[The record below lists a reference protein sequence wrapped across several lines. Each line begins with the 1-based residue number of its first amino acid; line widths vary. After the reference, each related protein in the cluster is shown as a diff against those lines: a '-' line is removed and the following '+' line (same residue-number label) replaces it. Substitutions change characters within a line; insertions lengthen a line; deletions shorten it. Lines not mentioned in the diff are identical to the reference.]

1 MRLLKAKTNRVVVM
15 SARPA
20 RIRRVVEIDI
30 PHPRDLSSPR
40 YLELRNSIFEEIGL
54 AHKI

>member
-1 MRLLKAKTNRVVVM
+1 MVM

-20 RIRRVVEIDI
+20 RIQRVVEIDI

-40 YLELRNSIFEEIGL
+40 YLELRNGIFAEIGL
-54 AHKI
+54 AHKV